1 GSRQPAWV
9 GAAFDDYAS
18 RMPADWA
25 VTLKEIKPE
34 SRSLGRTVAQMLA
47 AEALRIRQAIP
58 PRATVV
64 ALDER
69 GERKTSEALSQYLT
83 DSQQDTQD
91 LAFLIGGADG
101 LCETLR
107 AQAHAML
114 RLSDMTLP
122 HGMVRV
128 ILAEQ
133 LYRAWSIAVGHP
145 YHRSWARAS
154 NERR

>member
-1 GSRQPAWV
+1 MKILVLAVGSRQPSWV
-9 GAAFDDYAS
+9 GAAFEDYAS

-25 VTLKEIKPE
+25 MTLREIKPE
-34 SRSLGRTVAQMLA
+34 SRTLGRTVPQMLE
-47 AEALRIRQAIP
+47 AEAVRIRQAMP
-58 PRATVV
+58 ARARMV

-69 GERKTSEALSQYLT
+69 GARLTSEALSRYLVGC
-83 DSQQDTQD
+83 QHEVHD
-91 LAFLIGGADG
+91 LVFVIGGPDG

-107 AQAHAML
+107 AQAHTQL

-133 LYRAWSIAVGHP
+133 IYRAWSIAVGHP
-145 YHRSWARAS
+145 YHRA
-154 NERR
+154 

>member
-1 GSRQPAWV
+1 MRNLVLAVGSRQTPWV

-25 VTLKEIKPE
+25 LTLKEIKPE
-34 SRSLGRTVAQMLA
+34 SRTLGRTVPQMLE
-47 AEALRIRQAIP
+47 AEALRIRQAMP
-58 PRATVV
+58 ARARMV

-69 GERKTSEALSQYLT
+69 GERKTSEALSRYLVGC
-83 DSQQDTQD
+83 QQDVQD
-91 LAFLIGGADG
+91 LVFVIGGPDG

-107 AQAHAML
+107 SQAHLQL

-133 LYRAWSIAVGHP
+133 IYRAWSIAVGHP
-145 YHRSWARAS
+145 YHRA
-154 NERR
+154 

>member
-1 GSRQPAWV
+1 MKILILAVGSKQPAWV
-9 GAAFDDYAS
+9 GAAFEDYAC
-18 RMPADWA
+18 RMPADWTL
-25 VTLKEIKPE
+25 TLKEIKPE
-34 SRSLGRTVAQMLA
+34 SRTLGRTVPQMRE

-58 PRATVV
+58 ARARMV

-69 GERKTSEALSQYLT
+69 GERETSEALSRYLVGCH
-83 DSQQDTQD
+83 QDIHD
-91 LAFLIGGADG
+91 LVFVIGGPDG

-107 AQAHAML
+107 AQAHLQL

-133 LYRAWSIAVGHP
+133 IYRAWSIAVGHP
-145 YHRSWARAS
+145 YHRA
-154 NERR
+154 